1 MDVNATWT
9 GPGSTVGSCTPG
21 VVTSHSIFVSPYLF
35 VQLVNKTIDRSV
47 HVTINF
53 VGKQCFAGSVD
64 GTFSLL
70 LVVFDFEN
78 YIDRNHV
85 I

>member
-1 MDVNATWT
+1 M
-9 GPGSTVGSCTPG
+9 
-21 VVTSHSIFVSPYLF
+21 TSHSIFVSPYLF
-35 VQLVNKTIDRSV
+35 VQLVNKTIDCSV

-53 VGKQCFAGSVD
+53 VGKQCFASSVD
-64 GTFSLL
+64 CSFGLL